1 MNILIVRL
9 GSIGDIVH
17 TLPALAALRR
27 RFPDARIDWLVESR
41 TREILLDNPFLDHL
55 LEVDTLGW
63 RRKLHSGTTWKQ
75 IGDSLRALRLTPYDV
90 VFDFQGLLK
99 SGVLTRLARSPRRV
113 GFGRSHLRESLSF
126 VFTNERLSPPNGCTH
141 VIDRNLHLLN
151 ALGIETQERVF
162 PIEVPP
168 EMHEKAGRQLDSM
181 GLAEYVIVNP
191 GGGWVTKQWSPER
204 YGELSREIKKGWGLP
219 SLVLWGPGEES
230 LAKRVVGASD
240 GMAHLAPPT
249 GLREVIPYLTRA
261 TLFVGGDTG
270 PFHIAGALGV
280 PLVGVFGPS
289 DPAKNGPFGPSDQ
302 VVWKSVDCS
311 PCYKRRC
318 PGFDTVCLTS
328 IAVSDVVD
336 AVRARLVE
344 SGK

>member
-41 TREILLDNPFLDHL
+41 TREILLDNPFIDHL

-63 RRKLHSGTTWKQ
+63 RRKLHSTATWKQ
-75 IGDSLRALRLTPYDV
+75 IGDSLRNLRSMHYDV

-99 SGVLTRLARSPRRV
+99 SGLLTRLTRSPRRV

-126 VFTNERLSPPNGCTH
+126 VFTNERLSPPNGCSH

-151 ALGIETQERVF
+151 AVGIETQERVF
-162 PIEVPP
+162 PIAVPS
-168 EMHEKAGRQLDSM
+168 EMDREAGRRLESM

-204 YGELSREIKKGWGLP
+204 YGKLSNEIERRWGFP
-219 SLVLWGPGEES
+219 SLVLWGPGEEN
-230 LAKRVVGASD
+230 LARKAVGASE
-240 GMAHLAPPT
+240 GAAHLAPPT
-249 GLREVIPYLTRA
+249 GLREAIPYLTRA
-261 TLFVGGDTG
+261 RLFVGGDTG
-270 PFHIAGALGV
+270 PFHIAGALRV
-280 PLVGVFGPS
+280 PLVGLFGPS
-289 DPAKNGPFGPSDQ
+289 DPAKNGPFGPSDR
-302 VVWKSVDCS
+302 VVWKSVACS

-328 IAVSDVVD
+328 MTVSDVVE
-336 AVRARLVE
+336 AVRARLDE
-344 SGK
+344 TG